1 MKNSD
6 KLEIAEK
13 YYYQLK
19 DIIDNINFQLMLN
32 TSETLHNVSLT
43 EQNCTSHKR
52 FTNESRELDRVA
64 KVLAECSKYAM
75 DKTFMLTFDDLY
87 FVEITLT
94 EESELEVTYAG
105 CHYDLMVGHGKF
117 GSQFVKDYDQ
127 WEKAVAK
134 FGSED
139 FGFQSDKDI
148 QWENLKAKVA

>member
-6 KLEIAEK
+6 KSEIAEK

-64 KVLAECSKYAM
+64 KVLAQHARYRM

-94 EESELEVTYAG
+94 DGTDLEVTYAG

-127 WEKAVAK
+127 WEKAIAK